1 MVGGATSPQLCA
13 RPEVS
18 SKVAQEK
25 ICPFSNAGEGGAIL
39 CQREKCAWWDSDN
52 KRCILV
58 TLTERISDFVY
69 FETEKEE
76 QY

>member
-1 MVGGATSPQLCA
+1 M
-13 RPEVS
+13 
-18 SKVAQEK
+18 SKTKEEK
-25 ICPFSNAGEGGAIL
+25 ICPISFANDESDVY

-58 TLTERISDFVY
+58 TLVERVSDLAY
-69 FETEKEE
+69 FITEKEE

>member
-1 MVGGATSPQLCA
+1 M
-13 RPEVS
+13 EE
-18 SKVAQEK
+18 EK
-25 ICPFSNAGEGGAIL
+25 ICPISNAGEGGAII

-58 TLTERISDFVY
+58 TLTERISDYVY
-69 FETEKEE
+69 FITEKEE